1 MSPSLRNT
9 VGPLPDDSSG
19 RYADVMLEDVGP
31 PGKGVEHI
39 GELTDEVLQLLLL
52 GSREVGV
59 DVDNH
64 GIRGGKGRQLSSS
77 PDPPF
82 QQVNVIEL
90 VFLSAPG
97 LANSVGDRTNFLC
110 HGIRSLPG
118 GQKLA
123 GGSRD

>member
-1 MSPSLRNT
+1 M
-9 VGPLPDDSSG
+9 PLPDDGSG
-19 RYADVMLEDVGP
+19 WYADVMLEDVGL
-31 PGKGVEHI
+31 PGKEGEHI
-39 GELTDEVLQLLLL
+39 GELTDEVLQLLL

-64 GIRGGKGRQLSSS
+64 GIRGCKSRQLSCS

-82 QQVNVIEL
+82 QQVHVIDL

-97 LANSVGDRTNFLC
+97 LANSVGDRTDFLC

-118 GQKLA
+118 G
-123 GGSRD
+123 

>member
-1 MSPSLRNT
+1 
-9 VGPLPDDSSG
+9 
-19 RYADVMLEDVGP
+19 MLEDVGP
-31 PGKGVEHI
+31 PGKGGEHI

-52 GSREVGV
+52 GSREVRI

-64 GIRGGKGRQLSSS
+64 GIRGCKGRQLSCS

-97 LANSVGDRTNFLC
+97 MANSVGDRTDFLC

-123 GGSRD
+123 VGTRTIT